1 MAVSR
6 RRFVGGIAAAL
17 GYISVGPEADLFA
30 QQGRGRA
37 GVPGQG
43 GRGPRQL
50 VDLTKVAK
58 INNNE
63 NPYGI
68 PPVVRE
74 AMEDPKAWE
83 WANRYGAP
91 DGGLNQAIQEL
102 HGVKAENII
111 LGCGSGEL
119 LKSITIALLINDPKK
134 KVLGVNPTYND
145 PYGTASQI
153 GRETIKVPLNKDY
166 TQNIPAIID
175 IANKRAAEI
184 GFVYIVNPN
193 NPTGMIVPKAQ
204 IQQLLDGIPKDMP
217 VLIDEAYHHFVD
229 SPDYETSVKYVLE
242 GRPVIVC
249 RTFSKIAALAAMRL
263 GYGIAP
269 PELIRKVRTFTTGS
283 QSITV
288 KFGGAAS
295 LKDTAGQAKTKAL
308 NKQVRDDT
316 IAKLK
321 ALGHEVL
328 PSEANFFMV
337 GLKREASEVAP
348 EFQKRDVMVGR
359 PFPPMTQHLRVSVGS
374 QAEMDK
380 FMAAFKEIMAA
391 PAKAS
396 AGVQ

>member
-6 RRFVGGIAAAL
+6 RGFVGSIAAAL
-17 GYISVGPEADLFA
+17 GYIGTGADADLFA
-30 QQGRGRA
+30 QQPGRT

-43 GRGPRQL
+43 RGPRPL
-50 VDLTKVAK
+50 VDLSKVAK

-63 NPYGI
+63 NPYGV
-68 PPVVRE
+68 PPSVRA
-74 AMEDPKAWE
+74 AMDDPKAWE

-119 LKSITIALLINDPKK
+119 LSSITIALLIGDPKK
-134 KVLGVNPTYND
+134 KVLGVNPTYGD
-145 PYGTASQI
+145 PYSKAAQI
-153 GRETIKVPLNKDY
+153 GRESIRVALNKDY

-175 IANKRAAEI
+175 VANKRAAEI

-204 IQQLLDGIPKDMP
+204 IKQLLDGIPKDMP

-229 SPDYETSVKYVLE
+229 TPDYESSMKYVLE

-263 GYGIAP
+263 GYGIGPAD
-269 PELIRKVRTFTTGS
+269 LIRKVHTFTTGS

-295 LKDTAGQAKTKAL
+295 LKDKEGQAKTRAM
-308 NKQVRDDT
+308 NKQIRDDT

-348 EFQKRDVMVGR
+348 EFQKRDVLVGR
-359 PFPPMTQHLRVSVGS
+359 PFPPMTQHLRVSVGT

-380 FMAAFKEIMAA
+380 FVAAFKEIMAA
-391 PAKAS
+391 PAKTS
-396 AGVQ
+396 AGV

>member
-17 GYISVGPEADLFA
+17 GYIGVGPDVDLFA
-30 QQGRGRA
+30 QQQGR
-37 GVPGQG
+37 VPGQG
-43 GRGPRQL
+43 MRGPRPS

-63 NPYGI
+63 NPYGV
-68 PPVVRE
+68 PPAVRT

-102 HGVKAENII
+102 HGVKAENVI

-119 LKSITIALLINDPKK
+119 LSSITIALLIGDPKK
-134 KVLGVNPTYND
+134 KVLGVNPTYGD
-145 PYGTASQI
+145 PYSKAAQI
-153 GRETIKVPLNKDY
+153 GRETIRVPLNKDY

-184 GFVYIVNPN
+184 GFIYIVNPN
-193 NPTGMIVPKAQ
+193 NPTGMIVPKDQ
-204 IQQLLDGIPKDMP
+204 IRQLLDGIPKDMP

-229 SPDYETSVKYVLE
+229 SPSYESSMKYVLE
-242 GRPVIVC
+242 GRQVIVC

-263 GYGIAP
+263 GYGIGPA
-269 PELIRKVRTFTTGS
+269 ELIRKVHTFTTGS

-321 ALGHEVL
+321 TLGYDVL

-337 GLKREASEVAP
+337 GLKREASAVAP

-359 PFPPMTQHLRVSVGS
+359 PFPPMTQHLRVSVGT

-391 PAKAS
+391 PAKAT
-396 AGVQ
+396 AGV

>member
-6 RRFVGGIAAAL
+6 RSFVGGLAAAL
-17 GYISVGPEADLFA
+17 GYVGVAPDVDLFA
-30 QQGRGRA
+30 QQQGRA
-37 GVPGQG
+37 GGAG
-43 GRGPRQL
+43 GARGPRPS
-50 VDLTKVAK
+50 VDLSKVAK

-68 PPVVRE
+68 PPVVRT

-91 DGGLNQAIQEL
+91 DGGLNQALQDL

-119 LKSITIALLINDPKK
+119 LSSITIALLIGDPKR

-145 PYGTASQI
+145 PYSKASQI
-153 GRETIKVPLNKDY
+153 GRETIRVPLNKDY

-184 GFVYIVNPN
+184 GFIYIVNPN
-193 NPTGMIVPKAQ
+193 NPTGMIVPKEQ
-204 IQQLLDGIPKDMP
+204 IRQLLDGIPKDMP

-229 SPDYETSVKYVLE
+229 SPDYESSIKYVIE

-263 GYGIAP
+263 GYGVAP
-269 PELIRKVRTFTTGS
+269 AELIRKVRTFTTGS

-308 NKQVRDDT
+308 NKQIRDDT

-321 ALGHEVL
+321 ALGYEVL

-337 GLKREASEVAP
+337 GLKREVSDVAP
-348 EFQKRDVMVGR
+348 EFQKRDVLVGR
-359 PFPPMTQHLRVSVGS
+359 PFPPMTQHLRVSVGT

-380 FMAAFKEIMAA
+380 FMAAFKEIMA
-391 PAKAS
+391 PAKTS
-396 AGVQ
+396 AGI

>member
-17 GYISVGPEADLFA
+17 GYIRVGPEVDLFA
-30 QQGRGRA
+30 QQQGRGA
-37 GVPGQG
+37 
-43 GRGPRQL
+43 RGPRPS
-50 VDLTKVAK
+50 VDLSKVAK

-63 NPYGI
+63 NPYGV
-68 PPVVRE
+68 PPVVRT

-102 HGVKAENII
+102 HSVKAENVI

-119 LKSITIALLINDPKK
+119 LSSITIALLIGDPKK
-134 KVLGVNPTYND
+134 KVLGVNPTYGD
-145 PYGTASQI
+145 PYSKAAQI
-153 GRETIKVPLNKDY
+153 GRETIRVPLNKDY
-166 TQNIPAIID
+166 TQNIPAIIE

-184 GFVYIVNPN
+184 GFIYIVNPN
-193 NPTGMIVPKAQ
+193 NPTGMIVPKDQ
-204 IQQLLDGIPKDMP
+204 IKQLLDGIPKDMP

-229 SPDYETSVKYVLE
+229 SPDYESSMKYVVE

-269 PELIRKVRTFTTGS
+269 AELIRKVRTFTTGS

-295 LKDTAGQAKTKAL
+295 LKDKEGQAKTKAL
-308 NKQVRDDT
+308 NKQIRDDT
-316 IAKLK
+316 IAKLRG
-321 ALGHEVL
+321 LGYEVL

-337 GLKREASEVAP
+337 GLKREVTDVAP
-348 EFQKRDVMVGR
+348 EFQKRDVLVGR
-359 PFPPMTQHLRVSVGS
+359 PFPPMTQHLRVSVGT

-380 FMAAFKEIMAA
+380 FTAAFKEIMAA
-391 PAKAS
+391 PAKVS
-396 AGVQ
+396 AGN

>member
-6 RRFVGGIAAAL
+6 RGFVGSIAAAL
-17 GYISVGPEADLFA
+17 GYIGTGADADLFA
-30 QQGRGRA
+30 QQPGRT

-43 GRGPRQL
+43 RGPRPL
-50 VDLTKVAK
+50 VDLSKVAK

-63 NPYGI
+63 NPYGV
-68 PPVVRE
+68 PPSVRA
-74 AMEDPKAWE
+74 AMDDPKAWE

-119 LKSITIALLINDPKK
+119 LSSITIALLIGDPKK
-134 KVLGVNPTYND
+134 KVLGVNPTYGD
-145 PYGTASQI
+145 PYSKAAQI
-153 GRETIKVPLNKDY
+153 GRESIRVALNKDY

-175 IANKRAAEI
+175 VANKRAAEI

-204 IQQLLDGIPKDMP
+204 IKQLLDGIPKDMP

-229 SPDYETSVKYVLE
+229 TPDYESSMKYVLE

-263 GYGIAP
+263 GYGIGPAD
-269 PELIRKVRTFTTGS
+269 LIRKVHTFTTGS

-295 LKDTAGQAKTKAL
+295 LKDKEGQAKTRAM
-308 NKQVRDDT
+308 NKQIRDDT

-321 ALGHEVL
+321 ALGHEAL

-348 EFQKRDVMVGR
+348 EFQKRDVLVGR
-359 PFPPMTQHLRVSVGS
+359 PFPPMTQHLRVSVGT

-380 FMAAFKEIMAA
+380 FVAAFKEIMAA
-391 PAKAS
+391 PAKTS
-396 AGVQ
+396 AGV

>member
-17 GYISVGPEADLFA
+17 GYIGTSPDADLFA
-30 QQGRGRA
+30 QQNR
-37 GVPGQG
+37 PGAA
-43 GRGPRQL
+43 RGPRPS

-63 NPYGI
+63 NPYGV
-68 PPVVRE
+68 PPVVRT

-91 DGGLNQAIQEL
+91 DGGLNQAIQDL
-102 HGVKAENII
+102 HGVKGENII

-119 LKSITIALLINDPKK
+119 LSSITIALLIADPRK
-134 KVLGVNPTYND
+134 KVLGVNPTYGD
-145 PYGTASQI
+145 PYSKASQI
-153 GRETIKVPLNKDY
+153 GRETIRVPLNKDY

-175 IANKRAAEI
+175 IANKRADEI

-193 NPTGMIVPKAQ
+193 NPTGMIVPKDQ
-204 IQQLLDGIPKDMP
+204 IKQLLDGIPKDMP

-229 SPDYETSVKYVLE
+229 TPDYESSMKYVLE

-263 GYGIAP
+263 GYGIGPA
-269 PELIRKVRTFTTGS
+269 ELIRKVRTFTTGS

-295 LKDTAGQAKTKAL
+295 LKDTAGQAKTRAL
-308 NKQVRDDT
+308 NKQVRDET

-321 ALGHEVL
+321 TLGYEVL

-337 GLKREASEVAP
+337 GLKREVSDVAP

-359 PFPPMTQHLRVSVGS
+359 PFPPMTQHLRVSVGT

-391 PAKAS
+391 PAKTA
-396 AGVQ
+396 AAL

>member
-1 MAVSR
+1 M
-6 RRFVGGIAAAL
+6 
-17 GYISVGPEADLFA
+17 
-30 QQGRGRA
+30 
-37 GVPGQG
+37 
-43 GRGPRQL
+43 
-50 VDLTKVAK
+50 
-58 INNNE
+58 
-63 NPYGI
+63 
-68 PPVVRE
+68 
-74 AMEDPKAWE
+74 
-83 WANRYGAP
+83 
-91 DGGLNQAIQEL
+91 
-102 HGVKAENII
+102 
-111 LGCGSGEL
+111 
-119 LKSITIALLINDPKK
+119 
-134 KVLGVNPTYND
+134 
-145 PYGTASQI
+145 
-153 GRETIKVPLNKDY
+153 PLNKDY

-184 GFVYIVNPN
+184 GFIYIVNPN
-193 NPTGMIVPKAQ
+193 NPTGMIVPKEQ
-204 IQQLLDGIPKDMP
+204 IKQLLDGIPKDMP

-229 SPDYETSVKYVLE
+229 SPDYETSIKYVLE

-269 PELIRKVRTFTTGS
+269 AELIRKVRTFTTGS

-337 GLKREASEVAP
+337 GLKREVSDVAP
-348 EFQKRDVMVGR
+348 EFQKRDVLVGR
-359 PFPPMTQHLRVSVGS
+359 PFPPMTQHLRVSVGT

-391 PAKAS
+391 PAKSS
-396 AGVQ
+396 AGI

>member
-17 GYISVGPEADLFA
+17 GYLGVSPDVDLFA
-30 QQGRGRA
+30 QQQGRA
-37 GVPGQG
+37 GGPGAA
-43 GRGPRQL
+43 RGPRPL

-63 NPYGI
+63 NPYGV
-68 PPVVRE
+68 PPVVRT

-102 HGVKAENII
+102 HGVKAENIM

-119 LKSITIALLINDPKK
+119 LSSITIALLIGDPKK
-134 KVLGVNPTYND
+134 KVLGVTPTYGD
-145 PYGTASQI
+145 PYSKASQI
-153 GRETIKVPLNKDY
+153 GRETIRVPLNKDY
-166 TQNIPAIID
+166 TQNIPAIVD

-184 GFVYIVNPN
+184 GFIYIVNPN
-193 NPTGMIVPKAQ
+193 NPTGMIVPKDQ
-204 IQQLLDGIPKDMP
+204 IKQLLDGIPKDMP

-229 SPDYETSVKYVLE
+229 SPDYESSIKYVLE

-263 GYGIAP
+263 GYGVAP
-269 PELIRKVRTFTTGS
+269 AELIRKIRTFTTGS

-295 LKDTAGQAKTKAL
+295 IKDTAGQAKTKAL
-308 NKQVRDDT
+308 NKQIRDAT
-316 IAKLK
+316 IAKLR
-321 ALGHEVL
+321 ALGYEVL

-337 GLKREASEVAP
+337 GLKREVSDVAP
-348 EFQKRDVMVGR
+348 EFQKRDVLVGR
-359 PFPPMTQHLRVSVGS
+359 PFPPLTQHLRVSVGT

-380 FMAAFKEIMAA
+380 FVAAFKEIMAA
-391 PAKAS
+391 PAKTS
-396 AGVQ
+396 AGD